1 MKTFIIAIVIA
12 ALLVGGGLVF
22 NFSIDGIADELMAEC
37 DKISEQIDTNSFDEA
52 LENISKMA
60 DYMDDKKIVLAS
72 IINHENIDD
81 IELCISELKGYADK
95 KIAVEAHVRC
105 RKLKHLLEHL
115 PANYT
120 VTLQNIL

>member
-1 MKTFIIAIVIA
+1 MRTFIIAVIIA
-12 ALLVGGGLVF
+12 VLLVGGGLIF

-37 DKISEQIDTNSFDEA
+37 DKISEQIEKDRFDEA
-52 LENISKMA
+52 SENISKMEE
-60 DYMDDKKIVLAS
+60 YMDDKKTILAS

-95 KIAVEAHVRC
+95 KIAIEAHVRC

-120 VTLQNIL
+120 ITLQNVL